1 MNPLSPIE
9 QIFARLCFIAFTV
22 QRQMDAQVPA
32 TAAAPAAPA
41 QTAPS
46 PVTPPQI
53 TPYGDPNVPV
63 TPPQITTYGDPNV
76 PIDATKR
83 IRRTKVQIAADATAA
98 AIGGQ
103 PDLTS
108 PAPAAPAPAAPAP
121 AAPAPA
127 APAPA
132 APAPAAPAPA
142 AELSPEAR
150 KALRLELSEAVRE
163 SLTMNG
169 EAETVRRLGYAKIS
183 AVPDT
188 ELAAT
193 TLRMKA

>member
-46 PVTPPQI
+46 PVTPS
-53 TPYGDPNVPV
+53 PV

-108 PAPAAPAPAAPAP
+108 
-121 AAPAPA
+121 
-127 APAPA
+127 PAPA